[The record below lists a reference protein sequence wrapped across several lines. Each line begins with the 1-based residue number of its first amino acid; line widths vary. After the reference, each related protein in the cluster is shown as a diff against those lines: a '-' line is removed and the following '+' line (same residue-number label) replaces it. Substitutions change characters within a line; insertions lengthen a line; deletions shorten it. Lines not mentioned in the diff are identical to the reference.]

1 MRYLIIIFIILS
13 FSYSKSLEEKKTEFS
28 VCVRDDL
35 FPIDG
40 IIQDS
45 LSGISG
51 TILNEIAMKSNLKFN
66 LIQTRNNEQLLSLI
80 KDKKCDILTIL
91 PKNAEEETKRDMIPS
106 IPYIQYHLVIITK
119 INKPFIE
126 DAKFLHKN
134 KFLTKYSSLKKYLH
148 TFYPK
153 INVEINNDLFDI
165 FEKLEKE
172 QIDGFV
178 TDNITANKMIQKFG
192 YEKFKISGFL
202 GKEKSLSASFGVIN
216 TKPELLKIIDRQLE
230 DFSKE
235 DMLNIIRAWEITR
248 YEDISN
254 NNLALKISFFFFIGY
269 LFIAVFLIFLKK
281 HNTELKEWLNSTI
294 EGVAI
299 FEKGKIIRANEEFIN
314 LFGYS
319 KFSEVEGKTAFDF
332 VSLEDYTN
340 MQERLK
346 SSQEPYEM
354 TFVRKD
360 KSKFEGLVKANQI
373 EGTDKRISTII
384 DITKVKDTQK
394 ELKNLNTYLEERVLE
409 EVEKNKNQQ
418 AIMFHQSRLA
428 EIGSMLSM
436 IAHQWRQPLNNISLI
451 VNTIVVK
458 EKKGN
463 LNLDDLNK
471 LKNEFQN
478 QIKYLSNTIDDFQDF
493 FKPKKEKEL
502 FNIHESITT
511 AYSLIKPMLN
521 RNNIIFRIDV
531 NSNLGCFGFKNE
543 FAQVILSILNN
554 SKDAL
559 IENNILN
566 RYINVFTKNDEKY
579 LIIAIED
586 NAKGIK
592 EEFLEKVFEPYF
604 STKSNK
610 NSTGLGLYI
619 SKIIINNHF
628 NGKIE
633 LNNIKNGLEV
643 IISIPKNI
651 FEEGDFLD

>member
-13 FSYSKSLEEKKTEFS
+13 FSYSKNLEEKKAEFS

-106 IPYIQYHLVIITK
+106 IPYIQYHLAIITK

-153 INVEINNDLFDI
+153 IDVEINNDLFDI

-178 TDNITANKMIQKFG
+178 TNNITANKMIQKFG

-269 LFIAVFLIFLKK
+269 LFIAVF
-281 HNTELKEWLNSTI
+281 
-294 EGVAI
+294 
-299 FEKGKIIRANEEFIN
+299 
-314 LFGYS
+314 
-319 KFSEVEGKTAFDF
+319 
-332 VSLEDYTN
+332 
-340 MQERLK
+340 
-346 SSQEPYEM
+346 
-354 TFVRKD
+354 
-360 KSKFEGLVKANQI
+360 
-373 EGTDKRISTII
+373 
-384 DITKVKDTQK
+384 
-394 ELKNLNTYLEERVLE
+394 
-409 EVEKNKNQQ
+409 
-418 AIMFHQSRLA
+418 
-428 EIGSMLSM
+428 
-436 IAHQWRQPLNNISLI
+436 
-451 VNTIVVK
+451 
-458 EKKGN
+458 
-463 LNLDDLNK
+463 
-471 LKNEFQN
+471 
-478 QIKYLSNTIDDFQDF
+478 
-493 FKPKKEKEL
+493 
-502 FNIHESITT
+502 
-511 AYSLIKPMLN
+511 
-521 RNNIIFRIDV
+521 
-531 NSNLGCFGFKNE
+531 
-543 FAQVILSILNN
+543 
-554 SKDAL
+554 
-559 IENNILN
+559 
-566 RYINVFTKNDEKY
+566 
-579 LIIAIED
+579 
-586 NAKGIK
+586 
-592 EEFLEKVFEPYF
+592 
-604 STKSNK
+604 
-610 NSTGLGLYI
+610 
-619 SKIIINNHF
+619 
-628 NGKIE
+628 
-633 LNNIKNGLEV
+633 
-643 IISIPKNI
+643 
-651 FEEGDFLD
+651 

>member
-1 MRYLIIIFIILS
+1 MKYLIIIFIILS
-13 FSYSKSLEEKKTEFS
+13 FSYSKSLEEKKEIFS

-66 LIQTRNNEQLLSLI
+66 LIQTENKEQLLSLI
-80 KDKKCDILTIL
+80 KDKKCDILTIV
-91 PKNAEEETKRDMIPS
+91 PQNVEEEIKKEMIS
-106 IPYIQYHLVIITK
+106 STAYIQYHLAIITK
-119 INKPFIE
+119 INKPFEE
-126 DAKFLHKN
+126 DTKSFYKN
-134 KFLTKYSSLKKYLH
+134 KFLTKNDSLKKYLH
-148 TFYPK
+148 IFYPK
-153 INVEINNDLFDI
+153 INIEINNDLSYI

-172 QIDGFV
+172 EIDGFV
-178 TDNITANKMIQKFG
+178 TDNITANKIVQKFG
-192 YEKFKISGFL
+192 YEKFKISEFL
-202 GKEKSLSASFGVIN
+202 GKERSLSGSFGVIN
-216 TKPELLKIIDRQLE
+216 TKPELLKIINIGLE

-235 DMLNIIRAWEITR
+235 DMINIRKAWDIIR
-248 YEDISN
+248 YEDITD
-254 NNLALKISFFFFIGY
+254 NNLALKLSFFFFIVY
-269 LFIAVFLIFLKK
+269 LFILIFLIFLKK

-299 FEKGKIIRANEEFIN
+299 FEKGKIVRANEEFIN

-319 KFSEVEGKTAFDF
+319 KFSEIEGKTAFDF
-332 VSLEDYTN
+332 VSLEDYVN
-340 MQERLK
+340 MEERLK

-354 TFVRKD
+354 IFIKKD
-360 KSKFEGLVKANQI
+360 KTKFEALVKANQI

-384 DITKVKDTQK
+384 DISKLKNTQK
-394 ELKNLNTYLEERVLE
+394 ELRNLNIYLEERVQKE
-409 EVEKNKNQQ
+409 IEKNKIQQ

-428 EIGSMLSM
+428 EIGSTLSM

-451 VNTIVVK
+451 VNTIVLK

-493 FKPKKEKEL
+493 FKPKKEKE
-502 FNIHESITT
+502 FFSIQEIITI
-511 AYSLIKPMLN
+511 AYSLIKPMLDI
-521 RNNIIFRIDV
+521 NNIIFKINVD
-531 NSNLGCFGFKNE
+531 SNLRCFGFKNE
-543 FAQVILSILNN
+543 FAQVILNLLNN

-566 RYINVFTKNDEKY
+566 RYINIFTRNDENY
-579 LIIAIED
+579 LMVVIQD

-592 EEFLEKVFEPYF
+592 EELLEKVFEPYF

-651 FEEGDFLD
+651 FEEGDFLN

>member
-1 MRYLIIIFIILS
+1 MKYLIIIFIILS
-13 FSYSKSLEEKKTEFS
+13 FSYSKSLEEKKEKFS

-66 LIQTRNNEQLLSLI
+66 LIQTENKEQLLSLI
-80 KDKKCDILTIL
+80 KDKKCDILTIV
-91 PKNAEEETKRDMIPS
+91 PQNVEEEIKKEMTLS
-106 IPYIQYHLVIITK
+106 TAYIQYHIAIITK
-119 INKPFIE
+119 INKPFEE
-126 DAKFLHKN
+126 DTKSFYKN
-134 KFLTKYSSLKKYLH
+134 KFLTKNDSLKKYLH
-148 TFYPK
+148 IFYPK
-153 INVEINNDLFDI
+153 INIEINNDLSYI

-172 QIDGFV
+172 EIDGFV
-178 TDNITANKMIQKFG
+178 TDNITANKIVQKFG
-192 YEKFKISGFL
+192 YEKFKISKFL
-202 GKEKSLSASFGVIN
+202 GKEKSLSGSFGVIN
-216 TKPELLKIIDRQLE
+216 TKPELLKIINVGLE

-235 DMLNIIRAWEITR
+235 DMINIRKAWDIIR
-248 YEDISN
+248 YEDITD
-254 NNLALKISFFFFIGY
+254 NNLALKLSFFFFIVY
-269 LFIAVFLIFLKK
+269 LFILIFLIFLKK

-299 FEKGKIIRANEEFIN
+299 FEKGKIVRANEEFIN

-319 KFSEVEGKTAFDF
+319 KFSEIEGKTAFDF
-332 VSLEDYTN
+332 VSLEDYVN
-340 MQERLK
+340 MEERLK

-354 TFVRKD
+354 TFIKKD
-360 KSKFEGLVKANQI
+360 KTKFEALVKANQI

-384 DITKVKDTQK
+384 DISKQKNTQK
-394 ELKNLNTYLEERVLE
+394 ELRNLNIYLEERVQKE
-409 EVEKNKNQQ
+409 IEKNKIQQ

-428 EIGSMLSM
+428 EIGSTLSM

-451 VNTIVVK
+451 VNTIVLK

-493 FKPKKEKEL
+493 FKPKKEKE
-502 FNIHESITT
+502 FFSIQEIITT
-511 AYSLIKPMLN
+511 AYSLIKPMLGK
-521 RNNIIFRIDV
+521 NNIIFEINVD
-531 NSNLGCFGFKNE
+531 SNLRCFGFKNE
-543 FAQVILSILNN
+543 FAQVILNLLNN

-566 RYINVFTKNDEKY
+566 RYINVFTRNDENY
-579 LIIAIED
+579 LMIVIQD

>member
-1 MRYLIIIFIILS
+1 MKYLIIIFIILS
-13 FSYSKSLEEKKTEFS
+13 FSYSKSLEEKKENFS

-66 LIQTRNNEQLLSLI
+66 LIQTENKEQLLSLI
-80 KDKKCDILTIL
+80 KDKKCDILTIV
-91 PKNAEEETKRDMIPS
+91 PQNVEEEIKKEMIS
-106 IPYIQYHLVIITK
+106 STAYIQYHLAIITK
-119 INKPFIE
+119 INKPFEE
-126 DAKFLHKN
+126 DTKSFYKN
-134 KFLTKYSSLKKYLH
+134 KFLTKNDSLKKYLH
-148 TFYPK
+148 IFYPK
-153 INVEINNDLFDI
+153 INIEINNDLSYI

-172 QIDGFV
+172 EIDGFV
-178 TDNITANKMIQKFG
+178 TDNITANKIVQKFG
-192 YEKFKISGFL
+192 YEKFKISEFL
-202 GKEKSLSASFGVIN
+202 GKERSLSGSFGVIN
-216 TKPELLKIIDRQLE
+216 TKPELLKIINIGLE

-235 DMLNIIRAWEITR
+235 DMINIRKAWDIIR
-248 YEDISN
+248 YEDITD
-254 NNLALKISFFFFIGY
+254 NNLALKLSFFFFIVY
-269 LFIAVFLIFLKK
+269 LFILIFLIFLKK

-299 FEKGKIIRANEEFIN
+299 FEKGKIVRANEEFIN

-319 KFSEVEGKTAFDF
+319 KFSEIEGKTAFDF
-332 VSLEDYTN
+332 VSLEDYVN
-340 MQERLK
+340 MEERLK

-354 TFVRKD
+354 IFIKKD
-360 KSKFEGLVKANQI
+360 KTKFEALVKANQI

-384 DITKVKDTQK
+384 DISKLKNTQK
-394 ELKNLNTYLEERVLE
+394 ELRNLNIYLEERVQKE
-409 EVEKNKNQQ
+409 IEKNKIQQ

-428 EIGSMLSM
+428 EIGSTLSM

-451 VNTIVVK
+451 VNTIVLK

-493 FKPKKEKEL
+493 FKPKKEKE
-502 FNIHESITT
+502 FFSIQEIITI
-511 AYSLIKPMLN
+511 AYSLIKPMLDI
-521 RNNIIFRIDV
+521 NNIIFKINVD
-531 NSNLGCFGFKNE
+531 SNLRCFGFKNE
-543 FAQVILSILNN
+543 FAQVILNLLNN

-566 RYINVFTKNDEKY
+566 RYINIFTRNDENY
-579 LIIAIED
+579 LMVVIQD

-592 EEFLEKVFEPYF
+592 EELLEKVFEPYF

-651 FEEGDFLD
+651 FEEGDFLN

>member
-1 MRYLIIIFIILS
+1 MKYLIIIFIILS
-13 FSYSKSLEEKKTEFS
+13 FSYSKSLEEKKENFS

-66 LIQTRNNEQLLSLI
+66 LIQTENKEQLLSLI
-80 KDKKCDILTIL
+80 KDKKCDILTIV
-91 PKNAEEETKRDMIPS
+91 PQNSEEEIKKEMIS
-106 IPYIQYHLVIITK
+106 STAYIQYHLAIITK
-119 INKPFIE
+119 INKPFEE
-126 DAKFLHKN
+126 DTKFFYKN
-134 KFLTKYSSLKKYLH
+134 KFLTKYDSLKKYLH

-153 INVEINNDLFDI
+153 INVEINNDLSYI
-165 FEKLEKE
+165 FEKLDKE
-172 QIDGFV
+172 EIDGFV
-178 TDNITANKMIQKFG
+178 TDNITANKIVQKFG
-192 YEKFKISGFL
+192 YEKFKISKFL
-202 GKEKSLSASFGVIN
+202 GKERSLSGTFGVIN
-216 TKPELLKIIDRQLE
+216 TKPELLKIINVGLE

-235 DMLNIIRAWEITR
+235 DMINIRKAWDIIR
-248 YEDISN
+248 YEDITDNS
-254 NNLALKISFFFFIGY
+254 LALKLSFFFFIVY
-269 LFIAVFLIFLKK
+269 LFILIFLIFLKK

-299 FEKGKIIRANEEFIN
+299 FEKGKIVRANEEFIN

-319 KFSEVEGKTAFDF
+319 KFSEIEGKTAFDF
-332 VSLEDYTN
+332 VSLEDYVN
-340 MQERLK
+340 MEERLK

-354 TFVRKD
+354 IFIKKD
-360 KSKFEGLVKANQI
+360 KTKFEALVKANQI

-384 DITKVKDTQK
+384 DISKLKNTQK
-394 ELKNLNTYLEERVLE
+394 ELRNLNIYLEERVQKE
-409 EVEKNKNQQ
+409 IEKNKIQQ

-428 EIGSMLSM
+428 EIGSTLSM

-451 VNTIVVK
+451 VNTIVLK

-493 FKPKKEKEL
+493 FKPKKEKE
-502 FNIHESITT
+502 FFSIQEIITI
-511 AYSLIKPMLN
+511 AYSLIKPMLDI
-521 RNNIIFRIDV
+521 NNIIFKINVD
-531 NSNLGCFGFKNE
+531 SNLRCFGFKNE
-543 FAQVILSILNN
+543 FAQVILNLLNN

-566 RYINVFTKNDEKY
+566 RYINIFTRNDENY
-579 LIIAIED
+579 LMVVIQD

-592 EEFLEKVFEPYF
+592 EELLEKVFEPYF

-651 FEEGDFLD
+651 FEEGDFLN

>member
-1 MRYLIIIFIILS
+1 M
-13 FSYSKSLEEKKTEFS
+13 
-28 VCVRDDL
+28 
-35 FPIDG
+35 
-40 IIQDS
+40 
-45 LSGISG
+45 
-51 TILNEIAMKSNLKFN
+51 
-66 LIQTRNNEQLLSLI
+66 
-80 KDKKCDILTIL
+80 
-91 PKNAEEETKRDMIPS
+91 
-106 IPYIQYHLVIITK
+106 
-119 INKPFIE
+119 
-126 DAKFLHKN
+126 
-134 KFLTKYSSLKKYLH
+134 
-148 TFYPK
+148 
-153 INVEINNDLFDI
+153 
-165 FEKLEKE
+165 
-172 QIDGFV
+172 
-178 TDNITANKMIQKFG
+178 
-192 YEKFKISGFL
+192 
-202 GKEKSLSASFGVIN
+202 
-216 TKPELLKIIDRQLE
+216 
-230 DFSKE
+230 
-235 DMLNIIRAWEITR
+235 
-248 YEDISN
+248 
-254 NNLALKISFFFFIGY
+254 
-269 LFIAVFLIFLKK
+269 
-281 HNTELKEWLNSTI
+281 
-294 EGVAI
+294 
-299 FEKGKIIRANEEFIN
+299 
-314 LFGYS
+314 
-319 KFSEVEGKTAFDF
+319 
-332 VSLEDYTN
+332 
-340 MQERLK
+340 
-346 SSQEPYEM
+346 
-354 TFVRKD
+354 
-360 KSKFEGLVKANQI
+360 
-373 EGTDKRISTII
+373 
-384 DITKVKDTQK
+384 
-394 ELKNLNTYLEERVLE
+394 
-409 EVEKNKNQQ
+409 
-418 AIMFHQSRLA
+418 
-428 EIGSMLSM
+428 
-436 IAHQWRQPLNNISLI
+436 
-451 VNTIVVK
+451 
-458 EKKGN
+458 
-463 LNLDDLNK
+463 NK